1 MKEDKRD
8 KEWKREREGMQG
20 SRESDGC
27 IASAR
32 KLNGKKE
39 MKK

>member
-1 MKEDKRD
+1 MSGREKERERD
-8 KEWKREREGMQG
+8 KGRGET
-20 SRESDGC
+20 DGC